1 MNMIINGS
9 FLYKNI
15 NEQQNTYFR
24 YILLTHML
32 ICFRII
38 CVWKKYFGVSWRF
51 LKINFFFHF
60 IYFFH
65 QDQNNYILHKSF
77 KSKKYLTRGFKG
89 YWFQI
94 NIEYKGSMV
103 LLIDIFHIIFYNIK
117 SLMYW
122 IFVGLWVTRK

>member
-15 NEQQNTYFR
+15 NEQQNTYFKIHTS
-24 YILLTHML
+24 YSHANVLGLY
-32 ICFRII
+32 
-38 CVWKKYFGVSWRF
+38 VYEKQYFWVSWRF

-60 IYFFH
+60 LYFFH

-103 LLIDIFHIIFYNIK
+103 LFIDIFHIIFYNIK